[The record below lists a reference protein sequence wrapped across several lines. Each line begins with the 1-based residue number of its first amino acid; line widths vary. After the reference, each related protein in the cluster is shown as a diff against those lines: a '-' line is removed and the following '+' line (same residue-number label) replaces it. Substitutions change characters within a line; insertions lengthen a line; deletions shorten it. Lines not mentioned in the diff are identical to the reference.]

1 MKINNRTKTL
11 WYVALPILIVVA
23 CVLQPQARAQMTST
37 GIDCSQIAALHLL
50 KQDNMRAGLTL
61 IECGIVQGGR
71 PSGSGDEVTGDSP
84 QPPNILVSNRSCTSG
99 NSCTHSESM
108 VFASPRAGDH
118 TVVVNYNDETGS
130 GSDYSGV
137 SYSLDGGSTFT
148 QIVPSPFGTGHG
160 TNFGDP
166 IVVFDAKLAMWF
178 AGDLATGCGGQGIG
192 TWKSPDG
199 QNWTVSACAHNGGSD
214 DRESMW
220 VDNAPY
226 SRAYGRMYVSFNN
239 FNVGGGA
246 LFVTHSDDGVTWST
260 PVQVANGTPFIRDVQ
275 ITGTLP
281 GQIPPSATWMSPVF
295 LEGMDE
301 GSGGLS
307 TRQNV
312 MYRSTDGG
320 ATWTS
325 STQGPRFNPVG
336 DAGTCGYFAKVNP
349 IWRHM
354 GWGEPAVGPNGTIHY
369 AYAGKGTASGDN
381 GDIFYVRSTDN
392 GVTWSAPIK
401 LNDDTGGQ
409 FKTQWMPSVSVN
421 YSPTSPLPQA
431 KVTVSWYDRRAAT
444 SACNVATDPGCSYER
459 YGIQSADNGA
469 TWGANFAISTQ
480 LIPQPNQNDPFI
492 QSCYAG
498 DYDYSTALGSTAYV
512 TWTDGRV
519 AIGGVQVQD
528 VEFTAV
534 PEP

>member
-1 MKINNRTKTL
+1 MKTSNRTKTL

-37 GIDCSQIAALHLL
+37 GIDCSQIGALRLL
-50 KQDNMRAGLTL
+50 MQDNMRAGLAL
-61 IECGIVQGGR
+61 IECGVVQGGR
-71 PSGSGDEVTGDSP
+71 PTGSGDAVTGDEPS
-84 QPPNILVSNRSCTSG
+84 PPNILVSNRTCSG
-99 NSCTHSESM
+99 PTSCTHSESM
-108 VFASPRAGDH
+108 VFASPKAGDH
-118 TVVVNYNDETGS
+118 TVVVNYNDHNAGQ
-130 GSDYSGV
+130 YSGT
-137 SYSLDGGSTFT
+137 SYSTDGGSTFT
-148 QIVPSPFGTGHG
+148 EILPPPFASGHN

-166 IVVFDAKLAMWF
+166 IVIFNSKLNLWF
-178 AGDLATGCGGQGIG
+178 AGDLVTGCGGQGIG
-192 TWKSPDG
+192 LWKSTDG
-199 QNWTVSACAHNGGSD
+199 QTWTVASCAHNNSGD

-220 VDNAPY
+220 VDNSPY
-226 SRAYGRMYVSFNN
+226 SSAYGRMYISWND

-246 LFVTHSDDGVTWST
+246 LFVTHSDDGITWST
-260 PVQVANGTPFIRDVQ
+260 PVQVANGSPFIRDVQ

-281 GQIPPSATWMSPVF
+281 GQIPPSATWKSPVF

-301 GSGGLS
+301 GSGGLT

-312 MYRSTDGG
+312 IYRSTDGG
-320 ATWTS
+320 VTWTS
-325 STQGPRFNPVG
+325 ATQGPRFNPVG
-336 DAGTCGYFAKVNP
+336 DSTCGYFAKVNP

-354 GWGEPAVGPNGTIHY
+354 GWGEPAVGPNGVVHY
-369 AYAGKGTASGDN
+369 AYAGKGTVSGDN

-392 GVTWSAPIK
+392 GLTWSAPIK
-401 LNDDTGGQ
+401 LNDDSGGS

-444 SACNVATDPGCSYER
+444 SACNAVTDPGCSYER

-469 TWGANFAISTQ
+469 TWGANFAISDG
-480 LIPQPNQNDPFI
+480 LIAEPDQQDSGV
-492 QSCYAG
+492 QGCYAG
-498 DYDYSTALGSTAYV
+498 DYDYSTALGNSAYV

-519 AIGGVQVQD
+519 SIGGVHVQN
-528 VEFTAV
+528 VEFAKV

>member
-1 MKINNRTKTL
+1 MKINDRTRTL

-37 GIDCSQIAALHLL
+37 GIDCSQIAALQLL

-61 IECGIVQGGR
+61 IECGVVQGGR
-71 PSGSGDEVTGDSP
+71 PTSSGDEVTGDSP
-84 QPPNILVSNRSCTSG
+84 QAPNILVSNRSCSG
-99 NSCTHSESM
+99 PTSCTHSESM

-118 TVVVNYNDETGS
+118 TVVVNYNDHNGAN
-130 GSDYSGV
+130 YSGT
-137 SYSLDGGSTFT
+137 SYSTDGGSTFT
-148 QIVPSPFGTGHG
+148 EILPPPFASGHG
-160 TNFGDP
+160 ENFGDP
-166 IVVFDAKLAMWF
+166 IVVFDSKLNKWF
-178 AGDLATGCGGQGIG
+178 GGDLATGCGGQGIG
-192 TWKSPDG
+192 MWSSSDG
-199 QNWTVSACAHNGGSD
+199 QTWTTAACAHNGGSD
-214 DRESMW
+214 DRESLW
-220 VDNAPY
+220 VDNSPY
-226 SRAYGRMYVSFNN
+226 SRAYGRMYVSFND
-239 FNVGGGA
+239 FNQNGG
-246 LFVTHSDDGVTWST
+246 LFVTHTDDGVIWST
-260 PVQVANGTPFIRDVQ
+260 PVQIASGTPFIRDVQ

-281 GQIPPSATWMSPVF
+281 GSIPPTAAWMSPVF

-307 TRQNV
+307 TRQNI

-325 STQGPRFNPVG
+325 ATQGPRFNPVG

-354 GWGEPAVGPNGTIHY
+354 GWGEPAVGPNHVIHY
-369 AYAGKGTASGDN
+369 AYAGQGQAPGDN
-381 GDIFYVRSTDN
+381 GDIFYVRSTDS

-401 LNDDTGGQ
+401 LNDDPGGQ
-409 FKTQWMPSVSVN
+409 YKTQWMPSVSVN
-421 YSPTSPLPQA
+421 YDPTSPLPQA

-444 SACNVATDPGCSYER
+444 SACNAVTDPGCSYER
-459 YGIQSADNGA
+459 YGIQSSDNGA
-469 TWGANFAISTQ
+469 NWGANFAISNQ
-480 LIPQPNQNDPFI
+480 LILEPAQEDPGV

-498 DYDYSTALGSTAYV
+498 DYDYSTALGNSAYV

-519 AIGGVQVQD
+519 AIGGVQVQN
-528 VEFTAV
+528 VEFAKV